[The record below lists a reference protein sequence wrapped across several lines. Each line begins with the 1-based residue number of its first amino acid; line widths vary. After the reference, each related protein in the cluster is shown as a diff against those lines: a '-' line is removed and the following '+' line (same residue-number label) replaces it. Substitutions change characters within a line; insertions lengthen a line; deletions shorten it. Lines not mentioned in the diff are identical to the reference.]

1 MLDWSPVVSL
11 CLNQESGRQVSYR
24 RREDN
29 HERACEQGRC
39 AKRVVEGAAGVA
51 RCRVN
56 GFICRRGF
64 GLAEVAMRF
73 PALGKQTRVNTARCG
88 TLRTLYQCSSS
99 GESAQAVFRHTRAL
113 AAELARC
120 AATSCTLP
128 RKTAHCLRHSPEP
141 RKKPASWP
149 RAPDTARRSPDLHRP
164 RRRHQTSMSARR
176 ARLAASRAESS
187 SASLLGTPPRP
198 QLRNR
203 ASPRCVQPAA
213 RAARGNWVP
222 TG

>member
-56 GFICRRGF
+56 GFICRQGF

-73 PALGKQTRVNTARCG
+73 PALGKQTRPAVALFAPFTNAAPAGSQRKQSFDTHARL
-88 TLRTLYQCSSS
+88 LRSLRVVPPP
-99 GESAQAVFRHTRAL
+99 AVPFR
-113 AAELARC
+113 ARPHIAC
-120 AATSCTLP
+120 AIVLS
-128 RKTAHCLRHSPEP
+128 RGKSPL
-141 RKKPASWP
+141 

-176 ARLAASRAESS
+176 ARLAASRAESA
-187 SASLLGTPPRP
+187 SACLLATPPRP
-198 QLRNR
+198 QLGNR
-203 ASPRCVQPAA
+203 APPSCVQPAA
-213 RAARGNWVP
+213 RAARGN
-222 TG
+222 